1 MERSV
6 MKNPV
11 EISRSLSEVEMN
23 IAFFS
28 GMIYLTGYFA
38 TLNMTGIAF
47 YVDYGLCQYNF

>member
-1 MERSV
+1 